1 MLTGAGVDH
10 GVADVVSVVDVGVRL
25 GKVKLGA
32 AGVAVDGAPHA
43 EVLGVTAH
51 ARRDGVLRQREATG

>member
-1 MLTGAGVDH
+1 M
-10 GVADVVSVVDVGVRL
+10 ADVVSVVDVGVRL